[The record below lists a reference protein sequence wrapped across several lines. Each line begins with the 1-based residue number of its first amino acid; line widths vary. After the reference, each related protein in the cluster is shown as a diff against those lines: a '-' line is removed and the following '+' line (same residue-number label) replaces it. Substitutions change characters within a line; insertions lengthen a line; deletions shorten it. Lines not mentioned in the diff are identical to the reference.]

1 MIVIALRLSRNNIG
15 QQEKKTFLWEGK
27 QNIASCQEVV
37 DVELRRESGPVSWV
51 DSRFFD
57 LFVCFGY
64 WLWLGVCLIGIV
76 CMPSESPIVLSC
88 VAPAVKSDKKTTM
101 EKFAV
106 DLEKIL
112 DDFELLEGCLHHITV
127 RIVLLLTTK
136 FFILTDQSRTSCL
149 QSSEATIPQVVLSET
164 RPLECEGEE
173 AHQVFPALSAEI
185 EAPQDLL
192 LVDLSEDLTPVT
204 LRETAVLGDL
214 ITPVEVTSLVDP
226 VSLVDLV
233 CLQEPIV
240 TISDDKEDL
249 LSINMMD
256 PTLGGSL
263 AKVEITNLLD
273 PVPPMHLDLLEN
285 QAAEKVSKG
294 IPAINLVN
302 PVAQTVQTVSI
313 SEVAKTTLL
322 DPISLIHTKSLEGQ
336 DTQKDVVPEVPT
348 VSSDLPSVTVNSEG
362 EPEEAVMIKK
372 VDEAQELNGEV
383 TTVSSAD
390 PSGEEELLRYLE
402 ELEEE
407 ESTKVKGGASIST
420 EEPEKSPVEAA
431 AEDVAAL
438 SSG

>member
-1 MIVIALRLSRNNIG
+1 
-15 QQEKKTFLWEGK
+15 
-27 QNIASCQEVV
+27 
-37 DVELRRESGPVSWV
+37 
-51 DSRFFD
+51 
-57 LFVCFGY
+57 
-64 WLWLGVCLIGIV
+64 LIGIV

-372 VDEAQELNGEV
+372 VDEAPELNGEV

>member
-1 MIVIALRLSRNNIG
+1 
-15 QQEKKTFLWEGK
+15 
-27 QNIASCQEVV
+27 
-37 DVELRRESGPVSWV
+37 
-51 DSRFFD
+51 
-57 LFVCFGY
+57 
-64 WLWLGVCLIGIV
+64 
-76 CMPSESPIVLSC
+76 
-88 VAPAVKSDKKTTM
+88 M

-112 DDFELLEGCLHHITV
+112 DDFELLE
-127 RIVLLLTTK
+127 
-136 FFILTDQSRTSCL
+136 DQSRTSCL

-302 PVAQTVQTVSI
+302 PVAKQFKQSQY
-313 SEVAKTTLL
+313 LR
-322 DPISLIHTKSLEGQ
+322 
-336 DTQKDVVPEVPT
+336 
-348 VSSDLPSVTVNSEG
+348 LPK
-362 EPEEAVMIKK
+362 P
-372 VDEAQELNGEV
+372 LC
-383 TTVSSAD
+383 
-390 PSGEEELLRYLE
+390 
-402 ELEEE
+402 
-407 ESTKVKGGASIST
+407 
-420 EEPEKSPVEAA
+420 
-431 AEDVAAL
+431 
-438 SSG
+438 